1 MLSPPRNQRSF
12 RVYHPR
18 ARTDSARSTWHSL
31 SQPTSAST
39 RAFIEEF
46 TWYGACFTCSVVRSF
61 TSAVAI
67 GATFAASLAGF
78 ARDASACSL
87 PAAGWTLQPLPGGIP
102 ANGAVVMRY
111 GCYYNC
117 DVVPDGT
124 TFTLTAAGG
133 ALLDSSVAGEVVLTG
148 ALDQYT
154 HYVVFRPEPGELVAG
169 ESYTAAIEGVDP
181 VSNVIAEP
189 EVTWTDP
196 VSLSDEIFEIDQPA
210 GDTVAC
216 TGPLDTCGNYPQFR
230 TMIERIT
237 AVSVTWGDASQLDTL
252 TQYAYR
258 IVPSGAVDLPV
269 PWSWNGGSAGFVL
282 DEAEDSTC
290 YVLELQKLVD
300 GTVSTFE
307 ERCLERPET
316 FTPGLQPNPEENI
329 VSVLAGCDAPPD
341 GYVDQWCAGRTAHCL
356 GDAANTVYCE
366 RFAELCADDGG
377 EGGSAGMPP
386 ATGGSAGVPG
396 SGGSAGSSAGSG
408 GEPRG
413 GSAGQGAS
421 GGGPGTGGN
430 GATGGSSDGDAGETS
445 DDGGGERVYTKGCG
459 CAVPGT
465 SKDTPSSVALA
476 ALGLAALGLRR
487 RNRH

>member
-1 MLSPPRNQRSF
+1 MK
-12 RVYHPR
+12 
-18 ARTDSARSTWHSL
+18 
-31 SQPTSAST
+31 
-39 RAFIEEF
+39 
-46 TWYGACFTCSVVRSF
+46 
-61 TSAVAI
+61 
-67 GATFAASLAGF
+67 
-78 ARDASACSL
+78 
-87 PAAGWTLQPLPGGIP
+87 
-102 ANGAVVMRY
+102 Y
-111 GCYYNC
+111 GCYYDC
-117 DVVPDGT
+117 DVVPDAS

-133 ALLDSSVAGEVVLTG
+133 VLIDLGVAGEVVLSG
-148 ALDQYT
+148 ALDEYT

-169 ESYTAAIEGVDP
+169 ESYTAEIEGVGP
-181 VSNVIAEP
+181 VFDVTAEP

-282 DEAEDSTC
+282 DEAEESTC

-307 ERCLERPET
+307 ERCLERPDT
-316 FTPGLQPNPEENI
+316 FTPGLQPNPEENV

-341 GYVDQWCAGRTAHCL
+341 GYVDQWCAGRRNHCL
-356 GDAANTVYCE
+356 GDAPDAAYCE
-366 RFAELCADDGG
+366 RFAELCSDDG

-386 ATGGSAGVPG
+386 VTGGSAGEPS

-408 GEPRG
+408 GAPRG
-413 GSAGQGAS
+413 GSAGQAAS
-421 GGGPGTGGN
+421 GGGPATGGS
-430 GATGGSSDGDAGETS
+430 GATGGSNDGDAGETS
-445 DDGGGERVYTKGCG
+445 GDGGGERVYTKGCG
-459 CAVPGT
+459 CALPGT
-465 SKDTPSSVALA
+465 SKDTPVSVALA
-476 ALGLAALGLRR
+476 ALGLVALGLRR

>member
-1 MLSPPRNQRSF
+1 M
-12 RVYHPR
+12 
-18 ARTDSARSTWHSL
+18 
-31 SQPTSAST
+31 
-39 RAFIEEF
+39 
-46 TWYGACFTCSVVRSF
+46 
-61 TSAVAI
+61 
-67 GATFAASLAGF
+67 
-78 ARDASACSL
+78 
-87 PAAGWTLQPLPGGIP
+87 LQPLEGGMP

-111 GCYYNC
+111 SCYYDC
-117 DVVPDGT
+117 GVVPDAA

-133 ALLDSSVAGEVVLTG
+133 VLIDLGVAGEVVLSG
-148 ALDQYT
+148 ALDEYT

-169 ESYTAAIEGVDP
+169 ESYTAEIEGVDP
-181 VSNVIAEP
+181 VFDVTAEA

-196 VSLSDEIFEIDQPA
+196 ISLSDEVYEIDQPA
-210 GDTVAC
+210 GDNVVC
-216 TGPLDTCGNYPQFR
+216 TGPLDSCGSYPQFR
-230 TMIERIT
+230 SMIERIT
-237 AVSVTWGDASQLDTL
+237 AVSATWGDPSKLDTMV
-252 TQYAYR
+252 QYAYR

-300 GTVSTFE
+300 GTVLTFE
-307 ERCLERPET
+307 ERCLERPDT
-316 FTPGLQPNPEENI
+316 FTPGLHPNPEENI
-329 VSVLAGCDAPPD
+329 LSVLATCEAPPD
-341 GYVDQWCAGRTAHCL
+341 GYVDQWCTARANHCL
-356 GDAANTVYCE
+356 GDAPNAVYCE

-377 EGGSAGMPP
+377 EGGSSGMPP
-386 ATGGSAGVPG
+386 VTGGSAGEPG